1 MRAIETTASF
11 NEKGELK
18 IDKLPDIKNQ
28 KVRLLILLEESEQ
41 NEWYQFSGKSLSA
54 AYGDNEPLYS
64 LSMVNEPNP
73 DYKA

>member
-18 IDKLPDIKNQ
+18 IDKLPVIKNQ
-28 KVRLLILLEESEQ
+28 KVKLLILLEDSEQ

-54 AYGDNEPLYS
+54 AYGDNEPHYS
-64 LSMVNEPNP
+64 LNMVNEPNP